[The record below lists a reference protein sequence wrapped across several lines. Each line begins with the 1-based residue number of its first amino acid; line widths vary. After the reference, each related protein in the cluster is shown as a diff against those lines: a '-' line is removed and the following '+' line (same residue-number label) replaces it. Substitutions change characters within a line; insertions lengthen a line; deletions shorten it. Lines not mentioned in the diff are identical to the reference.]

1 MTNKSTSTKVSLFV
15 IFVLV
20 SAIFSVNGNV
30 YAQQNVTLSEA
41 LNVTDAA
48 EQNFANETET
58 TVPVEEELLPTT
70 TDGSTDGNSTGNATG
85 TTENVTETV
94 PVEEELLP
102 TTTDGSTDGNS
113 TGNATG
119 TTENVTETVPVEEEL
134 LPTTTDGLVT
144 GDATTA
150 APSDEAAVEEESS
163 EAHSENATHA
173 STVTRDSQTI
183 LLDGETLPE
192 GDFIHLYDSTPY
204 QIMNGHIAAKMPCN
218 EDNATAVDVLI
229 GQAPNLAPAEL
240 EFVGPLS
247 TPGELCLYHVD
258 VASDETTPITDIAI
272 QNNSTDDIDF
282 PATSTIVLGVNEIA
296 PLSGD
301 HNE

>member
-15 IFVLV
+15 VFVLV

-48 EQNFANETET
+48 EQNFTNET
-58 TVPVEEELLPTT
+58 
-70 TDGSTDGNSTGNATG
+70 DS
-85 TTENVTETV
+85 
-94 PVEEELLP
+94 
-102 TTTDGSTDGNS
+102 
-113 TGNATG
+113 
-119 TTENVTETVPVEEEL
+119 VPVEEEL

-144 GDATTA
+144 GDGFVT
-150 APSDEAAVEEESS
+150 D
-163 EAHSENATHA
+163 NATSA
-173 STVTRDSQTI
+173 TPRDVVEQTDEQENEPSTNTVTRDSQTV
-183 LLDGETLPE
+183 LLEGESLPE

-204 QIMNGHIAAKMPCN
+204 KIMSGHIAAKLPCN
-218 EDNATAVDVLI
+218 DANSTDVNVLI
-229 GQAPNLAPAEL
+229 GQAPNLQPAEL

-258 VASDETTPITDIAI
+258 IASDETTPITDIAI
-272 QNNSTDDIDF
+272 QNNSTEDIDF
-282 PATSTIVLGVNEIA
+282 PATSTIVLGVNKIA
-296 PLSGD
+296 SISGE